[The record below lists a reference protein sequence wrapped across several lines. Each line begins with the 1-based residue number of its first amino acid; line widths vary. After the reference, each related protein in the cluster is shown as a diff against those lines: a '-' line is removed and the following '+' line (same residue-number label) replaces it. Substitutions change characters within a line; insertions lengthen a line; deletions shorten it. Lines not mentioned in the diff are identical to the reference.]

1 MDTGY
6 NISDIFKK
14 YKDGQTLT
22 SRELEL
28 YEEYKKDRHICEVTC
43 TRRIADKDNILIY
56 PEGAWNV
63 TSRLTQTL
71 FPGAARIAINGNG
84 VIIPIGIVRDKK
96 TYTVNIGS
104 EMNVS
109 GACESDVK
117 DITKWL
123 KENMSSLVGEIIF
136 SSSDIV
142 SRDSLGDSYQN
153 ELDFI
158 SDIMSESENGYT
170 LDIIE
175 KTRYN
180 DPDYPENVF
189 GFQYMKRL

>member
-1 MDTGY
+1 
-6 NISDIFKK
+6 
-14 YKDGQTLT
+14 
-22 SRELEL
+22 
-28 YEEYKKDRHICEVTC
+28 
-43 TRRIADKDNILIY
+43 
-56 PEGAWNV
+56 
-63 TSRLTQTL
+63 
-71 FPGAARIAINGNG
+71 
-84 VIIPIGIVRDKK
+84 
-96 TYTVNIGS
+96 
-104 EMNVS
+104 MNVS

-153 ELDFI
+153 ELDFVR
-158 SDIMSESENGYT
+158 DIMSESDNGYT

-189 GFQYMKRL
+189 GLQYIKRL